1 MSSQEAK
8 KSIFAL
14 TDYEK
19 VLLNINKCGDS
30 LVMDIAFIENTD
42 TTYQFTE
49 IITRTALDFLQKRH
63 PFLRAFINLNSD
75 LEVQSDNYSAIEL
88 EWSDNNITRSELIT
102 ELEIFNSKMFD
113 FKPKSNLSRCKVS
126 SFNDSGFKMYSVS
139 LSMSLVITGKPLL
152 QQGKQKIIVIF

>member
-1 MSSQEAK
+1 MGAIVKLSDFEQM
-8 KSIFAL
+8 
-14 TDYEK
+14 
-19 VLLNINKCGDS
+19 LLCCNKCGDFI
-30 LVMDIAFIENTD
+30 VMSITFLENTD

-49 IITRTALDFLQKRH
+49 ITTRTALDFLQKRH

-152 QQGKQKIIVIF
+152 QQGKHKIIEIF

>member
-1 MSSQEAK
+1 MGAIVKLSDFEQM
-8 KSIFAL
+8 
-14 TDYEK
+14 
-19 VLLNINKCGDS
+19 LLCCNKCGDFI
-30 LVMDIAFIENTD
+30 VMSITFLENTD

-126 SFNDSGFKMYSVS
+126 SFNVSGFKMYSVS

-152 QQGKQKIIVIF
+152 QQVKQKIIVIF